1 VDRITRTIDGLGRII
16 IPRELRSKLDWEV
29 HDIIELS
36 VKGETIIMQL
46 VEKYYEKEENSTNTQ

>member
-1 VDRITRTIDGLGRII
+1 MDRITRTIDGLGRII